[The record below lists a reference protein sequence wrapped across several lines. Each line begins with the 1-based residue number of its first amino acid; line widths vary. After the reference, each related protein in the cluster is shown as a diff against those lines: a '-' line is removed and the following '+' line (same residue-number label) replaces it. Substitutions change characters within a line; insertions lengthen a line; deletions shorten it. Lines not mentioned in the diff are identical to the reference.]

1 MRIAFIGLGNMG
13 QAMARNLARAGHQL
27 TVYNRTRSRAEALSS
42 EGVRIA
48 ETPAEAVQEAEVLI
62 TMLADDQ
69 AVETILWGESNADRS
84 QGLIHELQPGLIHIS
99 MSTIS
104 VALSKRLKQA
114 HESAGQVFIAAPV
127 FGRPEAAA
135 AAKLSIVAA
144 GPADSIEK
152 CRPLFD
158 ALGQNLFILGEE
170 QPNANL
176 VKLTGNFMI
185 ASMLETLGEAYAL
198 VGKAGIE
205 PTQFLEIVN
214 GALFKSPI
222 YQNYGTIIA
231 EQKFDPPGFKLRLG
245 LKDVRLALAAA
256 DTLEVPMQV
265 AAVIHDNFLSEVARG
280 RGDAD
285 WAALGRVAAERAGL
299 GQKG

>member
-1 MRIAFIGLGNMG
+1 
-13 QAMARNLARAGHQL
+13 
-27 TVYNRTRSRAEALSS
+27 
-42 EGVRIA
+42 
-48 ETPAEAVQEAEVLI
+48 
-62 TMLADDQ
+62 MLADDQ
-69 AVETILWGESNADRS
+69 AVESILFRESNADPS
-84 QGLIHELQPGLIHIS
+84 PGLIHELPPGAIHIS

-104 VALSKRLKQA
+104 VAFSQRLKQA
-114 HESAGQVFIAAPV
+114 HESAGQVYIAAPV

-135 AAKLSIVAA
+135 AGKLSIVAA
-144 GPADSIEK
+144 GPADAIEK
-152 CRPLFD
+152 SRPLFE

-170 QPNANL
+170 QPQANL

-205 PTQFLEIVN
+205 PARLLEIVN

-231 EQKFDPPGFKLRLG
+231 EQKFEPPGFKLRLG

-256 DTLEVPMQV
+256 DASEVPMPFASIV
-265 AAVIHDNFLSEVARG
+265 HDNFLSEVARG

-299 GQKG
+299 DKKR